1 MNFSIDITESFGA
14 IDFDNAGG
22 VISYIN
28 IPPNENIQ
36 EKFQL
41 ELFNF
46 ILNLIEKS
54 VVSSIKNQN
63 PSFLEKMDED
73 GFLVIKQAII
83 TFEKIKGHEK
93 LIRLLNQ
100 DSGYLTHESYG
111 PKLENKDKIY
121 DIGGRSFSIPELLIN
136 LAIISPKKVTLDFIA
151 SNHTYIPTYDELQ
164 KSVGILNSQA
174 NRVQPEIQDIFD
186 INFSNLHTIC
196 DFDAGYR
203 LHSI

>member
-36 EKFQL
+36 DKFQL

-83 TFEKIKGHEK
+83 TFEKNKRSRKINTLIKPGQWLLDARILRPK
-93 LIRLLNQ
+93 IREQ
-100 DSGYLTHESYG
+100 
-111 PKLENKDKIY
+111 
-121 DIGGRSFSIPELLIN
+121 R
-136 LAIISPKKVTLDFIA
+136 
-151 SNHTYIPTYDELQ
+151 
-164 KSVGILNSQA
+164 
-174 NRVQPEIQDIFD
+174 
-186 INFSNLHTIC
+186 
-196 DFDAGYR
+196 
-203 LHSI
+203 